1 MLIHSLTHFFQYILI
16 DWLKCTWVSLN
27 HVSSASYLMGLIS
40 NVRSICISTNQLEC
54 VKNSIL
60 VTLLVILKWKEWFA
74 IEWNQRGSSWYYHF
88 PREGSLGRFLPWPLL
103 VFFFFWGPTDPFS
116 FFFFGQKLTL
126 SWLNV
131 EKLDNYS
138 ISNWNKHFDPKKK
151 TETNTYGEQRKSQNL
166 VLRSW
171 NCWRRLNICWI
182 V

>member
-1 MLIHSLTHFFQYILI
+1 MLIHSLTHFFQYIFI

-116 FFFFGQKLTL
+116 FFFLVKNWPSLGWTLKNLT
-126 SWLNV
+126 
-131 EKLDNYS
+131 
-138 ISNWNKHFDPKKK
+138 IIQFQ
-151 TETNTYGEQRKSQNL
+151 TETNTLTQKKKLKQTLTANRGRVRIL
-166 VLRSW
+166 
-171 NCWRRLNICWI
+171 C
-182 V
+182 